1 MKRKYKLKK
10 WVKYSLIVIA
20 LIVSTI
26 IVASVCIASFKDL
39 DELAKECDA
48 KMGYTCS
55 YYDIRK
61 YSIRG

>member
-10 WVKYSLIVIA
+10 WLKYSLIVLA
-20 LIVSTI
+20 LIISAI
-26 IVASVCIASFKDL
+26 IVASACIASFKDL

-55 YYDIRK
+55 YYDIRE